1 MSAYII
7 WNPKSKLPPTVTH
20 DTRTAAI
27 RVAGRMADQNP
38 GESFYVCKLT
48 NVACKAVP
56 VPQPVVKVEYTDL
69 EKAEEYPF

>member
-20 DTRTAAI
+20 DTRSAAI
-27 RVAGRMADQNP
+27 RTAGRMADQNP

-48 NVACKAVP
+48 NVAKKEPPTVAP
-56 VPQPVVKVEYTDL
+56 KVEYTDL
-69 EKAEEYPF
+69 EKAELEVPF

>member
-20 DTRTAAI
+20 DSRPAAI

-48 NVACKAVP
+48 NVAKKDL
-56 VPQPVVKVEYTDL
+56 PVVTPKVEYTDL
-69 EKAEEYPF
+69 EKASEEVPF